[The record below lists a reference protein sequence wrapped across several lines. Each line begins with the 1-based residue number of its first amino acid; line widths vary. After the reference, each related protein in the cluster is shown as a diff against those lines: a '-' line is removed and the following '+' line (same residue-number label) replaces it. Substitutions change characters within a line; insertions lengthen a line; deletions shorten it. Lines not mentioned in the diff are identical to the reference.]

1 MAYILL
7 MDTQEDTT
15 MPEDDVRQEE
25 EIKEPKKKKSKF
37 KLIIIVLCAVLC
49 LGVAGAY
56 FLYGNMIMGKLF
68 GNEAQEGQAAQEGQK
83 ETKKKVEKPTGPI
96 LSLEPFLFNI
106 AGTSGKYA
114 KISIGIQLKDNKVL
128 EEAKKITP
136 IMRDKILTSLGSK
149 SIEVLMDVGSRDMIR
164 QELHNVL
171 KGLFQKETDITA
183 IYITDI
189 MIQ

>member
-1 MAYILL
+1 
-7 MDTQEDTT
+7 
-15 MPEDDVRQEE
+15 MPEDNVKKEKEAQES
-25 EIKEPKKKKSKF
+25 KKKKGKF
-37 KLIIIVLCAVLC
+37 KLIILILLFVIC
-49 LGVAGAY
+49 LGAVGVY
-56 FLYGNMIMGKLF
+56 FMYGNKIMGMLS
-68 GNEAQEGQAAQEGQK
+68 GRTAQEGQK
-83 ETKKKVEKPTGPI
+83 EIQKKTEKPTGPI

-106 AGTSGKYA
+106 AGTSSKYA

-164 QELHNVL
+164 QELYNTL
-171 KGLFQKETDITA
+171 KGLFQKESDLTA

>member
-1 MAYILL
+1 
-7 MDTQEDTT
+7 
-15 MPEDDVRQEE
+15 MPEDNFEKEQSE
-25 EIKEPKKKKSKF
+25 EPKKKKGKF
-37 KLIIIVLCAVLC
+37 KLIILILFAVIC
-49 LGVAGAY
+49 LGAVGVY
-56 FLYGNMIMGKLF
+56 LLYSNMIMAMFSGKH
-68 GNEAQEGQAAQEGQK
+68 AQGSEKVTQK
-83 ETKKKVEKPTGPI
+83 KIEKHAGPI

-114 KISIGIQLKDNKVL
+114 KISIGIQLKDNKVM

-149 SIEVLMDVGSRDMIR
+149 SIEVLMDVGSRDLIR
-164 QELHNVL
+164 QELHNTL
-171 KGLFQKETDITA
+171 KGLFQQETDITA